1 MYAYRLAAF
10 MFVMAL
16 LIVAAPPTAAQTP
29 PPPFTLYTLG
39 PNIMPGPWAVVFAH
53 ARGATI
59 ELRCQPPTGPER
71 SLRGIPIDRPAVI
84 TVAFSERPCAL
95 GSTYTIILLEWAH
108 AVPTDPYGPPIIY
121 GPFREGDGTATHVFL
136 PLTRSA
142 P

>member
-1 MYAYRLAAF
+1 MIRIACLGLLLALALAAGP
-10 MFVMAL
+10 
-16 LIVAAPPTAAQTP
+16 VAAQPPA

-39 PNIMPGPWAVVFAH
+39 PNISPGPWAAVFAH

-108 AVPTDPYGPPIIY
+108 AVPTDPYGPPIVY
-121 GPFREGDGTATHVFL
+121 GPFREGDGTATHVYL
-136 PLTRSA
+136 PLLRSA